1 MSSTIDINALEPV
14 QREIVEEFEMFSSWS
29 ERYQYLIDLA
39 KSLPTFPAELKDAEH
54 LLTGCQSQV
63 FVHTRLDDGGVEI
76 LAISDSSIVSG
87 LIALVLRVYSGRP
100 PQEIIDTEPEFIDAI
115 GLRRNLSVTR
125 KNGLA
130 SLIAKIKSDAQ
141 TYLS

>member
-1 MSSTIDINALEPV
+1 MSGTIDINTLEPV

-39 KSLPTFPAELKDAEH
+39 KSLPPFPAEFKDAEH

-63 FVHTRLDDGGVEI
+63 FVHTHFDQGGMEVQ
-76 LAISDSSIVSG
+76 AVSDSSIVSG
-87 LIALVLRVYSGRP
+87 LIALVLRVYAGRT
-100 PQEIIDTEPEFIDAI
+100 PQEIIDTQPDFIEAI
-115 GLRRNLSVTR
+115 GLQRNLSITR

-130 SLIAKIKSDAQ
+130 SLIAKIKSDASQ
-141 TYLS
+141 FL

>member
-1 MSSTIDINALEPV
+1 MVDINALEPV

-39 KSLPTFPAELKDAEH
+39 KSLPPFPAEFKDAEH

-63 FVHTRLDDGGVEI
+63 FVHTHFEDEGLQIEAV
-76 LAISDSSIVSG
+76 SDSSIVSG
-87 LIALVLRVYSGRP
+87 LIALVLRVYAGRT
-100 PQEIIDTEPEFIDAI
+100 PQEIIDTEPAFIEAI
-115 GLRRNLSVTR
+115 GLQRNLSVTR

-130 SLIAKIKSDAQ
+130 SLIAKIKSDAS
-141 TYLS
+141 TYL